1 MDRTGQRAR
10 NRGGIRHRGEK
21 TGRGASQKHIFIFV
35 CSKHSLK
42 SSPSLIFILYLSLIQ
57 PPSLFAGICL
67 SLFCGQLQFTCS
79 RERRTFGL
87 PVRFSDRSAAD
98 AQAGLVHCGSYQD
111 GSFRIKRLQQDC
123 SIQAI
128 PKLRSSSA
136 QTQWYFS
143 AHSRSPSSR
152 RSRC

>member
-1 MDRTGQRAR
+1 MDWTGQRAR
-10 NRGGIRHRGEK
+10 NRGGVRQRGEK
-21 TGRGASQKHIFIFV
+21 KGRVSSQKHIFIFV
-35 CSKHSLK
+35 CSKHFFQ

-57 PPSLFAGICL
+57 PPSLFAVICL
-67 SLFCGQLQFTCS
+67 SLFCGQLQFTFS

-87 PVRFSDRSAAD
+87 PVCFSDSAAE
-98 AQAGLVHCGSYQD
+98 AQAGLVNCGSYQD
-111 GSFRIKRLQQDC
+111 SSFRIKRLQQDC

-128 PKLRSSSA
+128 PQLRSSSA

-152 RSRC
+152 RSSF